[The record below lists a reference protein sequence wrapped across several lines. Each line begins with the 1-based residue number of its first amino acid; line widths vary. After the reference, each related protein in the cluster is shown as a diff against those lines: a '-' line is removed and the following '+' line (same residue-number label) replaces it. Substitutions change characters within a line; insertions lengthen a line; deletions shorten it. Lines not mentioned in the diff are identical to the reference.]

1 MKKESRKDGCPGQS
15 LDGGR
20 GSDIFHMT
28 PEALEAAFQRA
39 VSERDAVYVPE
50 YVTRLDP
57 ESGLLLKKYRDG
69 RVEYVLD

>member
-1 MKKESRKDGCPGQS
+1 MKKDSRNNDCPGQS
-15 LDGGR
+15 LDGGQ
-20 GSDIFHMT
+20 GSDMT
-28 PEALEAAFQRA
+28 AEALEAACRRA

-57 ESGLLLKKYRDG
+57 ESGLVVKRYQDG